1 MCLLTAYLVGGA
13 PVRERATLKGL
24 WRCREAGT
32 NVAAVAEHPDVQRIQ
47 LALAGSAE
55 PGSATAIGELVE
67 ELSPVVQ
74 QRVARALLMGGRRSQ
89 GQLRAEVE
97 DLCQEVLLAL
107 FANDGR
113 VLRDWDPERGLSLKG
128 FVGLV
133 AQRQV
138 LSLLRSRQRSP
149 LSTVPTDPVDLE
161 LQLGEGTGGAEL
173 SSDARQTLERLSLG
187 LRERLS
193 AAGLEMFYRLY
204 VWEQSLEEVRKETG
218 LSLEALYQW
227 RTRIRK
233 AALEVQAELS
243 AEAGH
248 RPLKPARSLP

>member
-1 MCLLTAYLVGGA
+1 MRQRT
-13 PVRERATLKGL
+13 RLKGL
-24 WRCREAGT
+24 WRRREVGT
-32 NVAAVAEHPDVQRIQ
+32 SVTAVAVHPDIQRIQ
-47 LALAGSAE
+47 TALAGSAD
-55 PGSATAIGELVE
+55 PGSATAIAELVD

-113 VLRDWDPERGLSLKG
+113 VLRDWDPERGMSLKG

-149 LSTVPTDPVDLE
+149 LSAVPTDPADLE
-161 LQLGEGTGGAEL
+161 LQLGAGVGGHAEL
-173 SSDARQTLERLSLG
+173 TSDARQTLERLSLG

-204 VWEQSLEEVRKETG
+204 VWDQSLEEVRKETG
-218 LSLEALYQW
+218 LSVEALYQW

-243 AEAGH
+243 VEAGL